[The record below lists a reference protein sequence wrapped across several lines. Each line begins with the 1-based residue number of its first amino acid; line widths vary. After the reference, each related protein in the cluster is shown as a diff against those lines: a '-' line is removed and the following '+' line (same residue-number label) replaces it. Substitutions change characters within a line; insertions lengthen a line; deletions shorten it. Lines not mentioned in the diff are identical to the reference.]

1 MPAVLKEAKQLGLDE
16 DKIVLDRTV
25 MVPGFTLE
33 KYNRLRHSQLSI
45 LSHQCTGGYLY
56 NTFNLLV
63 IAYTT
68 NPDVLADFDKLP
80 YAKKACFVPFKTK
93 LYSGFYVPPECLRGR
108 FLGEAMNEIAGNVLH
123 LFNLWDLLLYGKKT
137 PINQ

>member
-1 MPAVLKEAKQLGLDE
+1 MPAVLKEAK
-16 DKIVLDRTV
+16 
-25 MVPGFTLE
+25 
-33 KYNRLRHSQLSI
+33 
-45 LSHQCTGGYLY
+45 
-56 NTFNLLV
+56 LV